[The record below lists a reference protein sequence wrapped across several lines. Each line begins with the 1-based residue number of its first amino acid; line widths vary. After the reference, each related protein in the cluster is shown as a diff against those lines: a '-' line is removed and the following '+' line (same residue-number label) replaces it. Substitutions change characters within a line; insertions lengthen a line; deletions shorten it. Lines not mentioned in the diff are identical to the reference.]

1 MGHSQEPK
9 PSKRPHVILV
19 AAMTLDGKIAS
30 KSGGSKISS
39 DDDLKELHR
48 LRSHAD
54 AVMIGIGTELNDN
67 PNLTVRKVKGKS
79 PTRIVVDSTARTPPD
94 SRILSNGGPHV
105 IVAASKNAPKARLQ
119 KLRQAGAEVVCC
131 GATKVDL
138 KTLLSRLRRKGIKKV
153 LLEGGGNLNWSML
166 ANGLV
171 DEIQVTV
178 APLIL
183 GGREATTLVEGPGI
197 TNIER
202 AIKLD
207 LTRFESAGHEI
218 VLNYKVRNA
227 E

>member
-1 MGHSQEPK
+1 MDHSREPK
-9 PSKRPHVILV
+9 LNERPHVILV

-30 KSGGSKISS
+30 KSGDSRISS
-39 DDDLKELHR
+39 VDDLRELHR
-48 LRSHAD
+48 LRSCAD

-67 PNLTVRKVKGKS
+67 PSLTVRNVKGRS
-79 PTRIVVDSTARTPPD
+79 PTRIVVDSSARIPPN
-94 SRILSNGGPHV
+94 SKILSNGGPP
-105 IVAASKNAPKARLQ
+105 IIIATSKKAPKARLQ
-119 KLRQAGAEVVCC
+119 ELREAGAEVICC

-138 KTLLSRLRRKGIKKV
+138 KTLLRRLRRKGIERL

-166 ANGLV
+166 TNGLV
-171 DEIQVTV
+171 DAMEVTV

-197 TNIER
+197 ANTEQ

-207 LTRFESAGHEI
+207 LTKWTRKGNEI
-218 VLNYKVRNA
+218 VLNYKVRHA